1 MSRYLPNNPTGR
13 YILDEA
19 NNPVEEPDLMAW
31 ARWMDSADR
40 HVRDSRQDDRR
51 VSTVFL
57 GLDHSSA
64 SWEGGQPILFETMV
78 FIGDDGIEQERYA
91 TWAEAEEGH
100 ARWVAQIFKATT
112 PLALP
117 KAGRRRPL
125 PRREVFRALL

>member
-1 MSRYLPNNPTGR
+1 MASSPNNPTGR
-13 YILDEA
+13 YILNDRNE
-19 NNPVEEPDLMAW
+19 PIEEPDLLAW
-31 ARWMDSADR
+31 ARWMESADR
-40 HVRDSRQDDRR
+40 HVRDSSQDDRR

-57 GLDHSSA
+57 GLDHSF
-64 SWEGGQPILFETMV
+64 GDGPPVLFEPMV
-78 FIGDDGIEQERYA
+78 FLGHDGIEQERYC

-125 PRREVFRALL
+125 PRREVFRAPM